1 MRDMLIISAIA
12 GLATAFGA
20 GIVVVM
26 GKPSTKALSVL
37 LGFAAGVMLA
47 IATLELLPEAIEMG
61 GTVKALIGFLL
72 GVILMNLLDHLIPH
86 LHFKNGTCCQ
96 PEQVEML
103 KVGYLIFMGI
113 AVHNVAEGLAIGAGM
128 IARPELGMAIA
139 IAIGIHNIPEGMA
152 TAVPLSMG
160 GIPTWR
166 LLVMAAVAGLMTV
179 VGAGIGGLIFQSSVG
194 MVAGALGF
202 AAGAMFYIVG
212 DELIPH
218 ARNYHHYWANIG
230 LVGGFVLGVLM

>member
-1 MRDMLIISAIA
+1 MPEMLITSTIA
-12 GLATAFGA
+12 GLATALGA
-20 GIVVVM
+20 GIVVVL
-26 GKPSTKALSVL
+26 GKPTTRILSLL

-47 IATLELLPEAIEMG
+47 ISTLELLPEAIEMG
-61 GTVKALIGFLL
+61 GAGTALIGFLL
-72 GVILMNLLDHLIPH
+72 GVALMNLLDHLIPH
-86 LHFKNGTCCQ
+86 LHFKNGNCCQ
-96 PEQVEML
+96 PGQVEML
-103 KVGYLIFMGI
+103 KVGYLIFIGI

-128 IARPELGMAIA
+128 VARPELGVAIA

-152 TAVPLSMG
+152 TAVPLGMG
-160 GIPTWR
+160 GVPGGR
-166 LLVMAAVAGLMTV
+166 LVAMAAAAGLMTA

-230 LVGGFVLGVLM
+230 LVGGFVLGVLL